1 MLILRYFSHNQNL
14 YFFHIFDQKQ
24 IEIKGRIYG
33 WRRCVTCERQYVIMC
48 QEMENTLKHLIN
60 QADHLIA
67 YRILR

>member
-1 MLILRYFSHNQNL
+1 MLILRYFSHNQRTS
-14 YFFHIFDQKQ
+14 FDQKQ